1 MPDSPQSFCSFSRFF
16 VIVTD
21 CVKTNVLSHGV
32 LADPFFSRKQ
42 IYLLRYNDEIVIFF
56 WNSSLLFLRERE
68 RTPQSFVLFPTYSC
82 LLVVVICHQ
91 SCILLERNV
100 ANCTICDLVPDSPQS
115 FYMFHNWYESVALGN
130 NKKLHFCFITELYQM
145 FPQARFL
152 CMHVFLWISIS
163 TSYCKSKQCRS
174 FEVCRLEV
182 QHFSFLLSLLSMAC
196 FLPCTWRLSSQH
208 LLLQYLM
215 KMAQATLQ
223 AKEAESSIT
232 EEMFH
237 DLKNQRSLW
246 VCLCVFTSF
255 CNMCQGWGNQY
266 EKISLE
272 SFSIKYNKNAWFLT
286 DAVLFWSSTNVGV
299 DECLKRSGHMHS

>member
-1 MPDSPQSFCSFSRFF
+1 MKFF
-16 VIVTD
+16 TL
-21 CVKTNVLSHGV
+21 VL
-32 LADPFFSRKQ
+32 DTEK
-42 IYLLRYNDEIVIFF
+42 E
-56 WNSSLLFLRERE
+56 RERE
-68 RTPQSFVLFPTYSC
+68 REPQKFCPFSHIQ
-82 LLVVVICHQ
+82 LLARRCHLP
-91 SCILLERNV
+91 SILHIAWEKCSKLY
-100 ANCTICDLVPDSPQS
+100 ICDLVPDSPQS

-130 NKKLHFCFITELYQM
+130 NKKLHFCFVTELYQM

-215 KMAQATLQ
+215 KMAQDILQ
-223 AKEAESSIT
+223 AKEAESSIA

-246 VCLCVFTSF
+246 VWLCFHKLLQRVSRL
-255 CNMCQGWGNQY
+255 GEAIW
-266 EKISLE
+266 ED
-272 SFSIKYNKNAWFLT
+272 LT
-286 DAVLFWSSTNVGV
+286 REFF
-299 DECLKRSGHMHS
+299 HQI